1 MAPCR
6 RRRAARSRWTTGALG
21 RDVGDLKRRTTMSGI
36 SRDVKNHY
44 TALQS
49 IVPSTISSGT
59 TNGTGVDMDNTDGGF
74 ATLEVGAVTALT
86 TLDVALQESD
96 TSGGAYTALPVVA
109 AFPTVTTANKVAVI
123 NFLR

>member
-1 MAPCR
+1 
-6 RRRAARSRWTTGALG
+6 
-21 RDVGDLKRRTTMSGI
+21 MSGI

-59 TNGTGVDMDNTDGGF
+59 TNGTGVDLDNTDGGF

-96 TSGGAYTALPVVA
+96 TSGGTYTALPVVA

-123 NFLR
+123 NFRRSKRFVRGQAVVTGTSAVVACSIFGELKRML